1 MKYATKT
8 LLCTLPLAMVLA
20 GCQATGNKYAGNVYD
35 TAQVNQKQEA
45 RTVKIIS
52 VMPAKVAV
60 DNTEAKKAANT
71 FGALLGAVAG
81 GAIGY
86 NSGSGK
92 SAAGTAAGAV
102 GGGVLG
108 AATGQLVD
116 DTVLVDGVTLAYS
129 EDDKIFSST
138 QVGKQCEF
146 QPGIALIVS
155 TAENETRIQPNTAC
169 PEA

>member
-1 MKYATKT
+1 MNIASKKS
-8 LLCTLPLAMVLA
+8 LFLIPLSIMLV
-20 GCQATGNKYAGNVYD
+20 GCQATGNQYAGNVYD
-35 TAQVNQKQEA
+35 TTQVNQKQEA

-52 VMPAKVAV
+52 VMPAQIAV
-60 DNTEAKKAANT
+60 DNTQAKEATKT

-92 SAAGTAAGAV
+92 STAGTAAGAI

-108 AATGQLVD
+108 AATGHLVD
-116 DTVLVDGVTLAYS
+116 DKVLVEGVTLSYS

-138 QVGKQCEF
+138 QVGKQCEY

-155 TAENETRIQPNTAC
+155 TQYNETRIQPNTAC
-169 PEA
+169 PKA

>member
-1 MKYATKT
+1 MKHKT
-8 LLCTLPLAMVLA
+8 QKLLCIIPLAIIIT
-20 GCQATGNKYAGNVYD
+20 GCQTTGNKYAGNVYD
-35 TAQVNQKQEA
+35 TAQVNQMQEA
-45 RTVKIIS
+45 RTIKIIS

-60 DNTEAKKAANT
+60 DNTKAKEETKA

-92 SAAGTAAGAV
+92 STAGTAAGV
-102 GGGVLG
+102 LGGGVLG
-108 AATGQLVD
+108 AATSTLVD
-116 DTVLVDGVTLAYS
+116 DTLLVDGVTLAYS
-129 EDDKIFSST
+129 ENDKIFTST

-155 TAENETRIQPNTAC
+155 TTKNETRIQPNSAC
-169 PEA
+169 PKA